1 MILPVLVPNISYPID
16 VSVQC
21 IDPNGANDTIKVIL
35 FEVNKNIPVLN
46 AVIAMPVSEPQI
58 E

>member
-16 VSVQC
+16 VVVQS
-21 IDPNGANDTIKVIL
+21 IDPSGANDTIKVIL
-35 FEVNKNIPVLN
+35 FEFGKNVPVLN
-46 AVIAMPVSEPQI
+46 AVIAMPVSEIQI

>member
-16 VSVQC
+16 VVVQS
-21 IDPNGANDTIKVIL
+21 IDPSGANDTTKVIL
-35 FEVNKNIPVLN
+35 FEFGKNVPVLN
-46 AVIAMPVSEPQI
+46 AVIAMPVSEIQI